1 MCPGRA
7 PLEAIQG
14 VAVEAVVPLFR
25 AAVDA
30 AEQHI
35 LRMHA
40 QDFGAA
46 SAPAVAG
53 ASPYMAD
60 LTRHIA
66 LCRCAAAAFSVRVVL
81 VAASSTALSMSQEAE
96 VWLWQASVRLSSSH
110 VPLCTGRG
118 SVAEDFDYRT
128 RGRASLQT

>member
-1 MCPGRA
+1 MCTVLLFAPCSDFCNFRRA
-7 PLEAIQG
+7 PLEAVQG

-25 AAVDA
+25 AAVDS

-66 LCRCAAAAFSVRVVL
+66 LCRCHPS
-81 VAASSTALSMSQEAE
+81 
-96 VWLWQASVRLSSSH
+96 
-110 VPLCTGRG
+110 PL
-118 SVAEDFDYRT
+118 AM
-128 RGRASLQT
+128 LQ